1 MQEGVNTYTIR
12 YFDAADTE
20 IYKQLFV
27 IKKLPA
33 FTSTGRVSTVSGET
47 SASR

>member
-12 YFDAADTE
+12 YFDAEDNE

-27 IKKLPA
+27 IKKLSPVVR
-33 FTSTGRVSTVSGET
+33 SVSGEV
-47 SASR
+47 SR

>member
-12 YFDAADTE
+12 YFDATDNE

-27 IKKLPA
+27 IKKLSA
-33 FTSTGRVSTVSGET
+33 GRTASGEV
-47 SASR
+47 AR